1 MSTRKFKTLVHYV
14 CWKCSSDPAS
24 LGAVKLNK
32 VLWFAD
38 VIAFAETGAS
48 LTNARYVKQKF
59 GPVPKAILPV
69 LRELVEEENLKI
81 DMVDYYGHLKRQYTA
96 LSGPNMSLF
105 TDDEVTKIDEIV
117 EAITQRHTAGSISE
131 FTHDDIW
138 KLANIGEEIPLHAV
152 LACKLGQVTEDDVGR
167 ARERVVQEA
176 A

>member
-1 MSTRKFKTLVHYV
+1 MSTPKFKALVHYV
-14 CWKCSSDPAS
+14 CWKCSSEPAN

-32 VLWFAD
+32 ILWIAD

-69 LRELVEEENLKI
+69 LRELQSAGKLRMEEVE
-81 DMVDYYGHLKRQYTA
+81 YYGHQKRQYVAPRKPSMA
-96 LSGPNMSLF
+96 LF
-105 TDDEVTKIDEIV
+105 KRTEIEKVDEII
-117 EAITQRHTAGSISE
+117 EAITQNHTASSISD

-138 KLANIGEEIPLHAV
+138 KLANIGEEIPFHAM
-152 LACKLGQVTEDDVGR
+152 LASKLGEVTEDDVR
-167 ARERVVQEA
+167 LARERMREA